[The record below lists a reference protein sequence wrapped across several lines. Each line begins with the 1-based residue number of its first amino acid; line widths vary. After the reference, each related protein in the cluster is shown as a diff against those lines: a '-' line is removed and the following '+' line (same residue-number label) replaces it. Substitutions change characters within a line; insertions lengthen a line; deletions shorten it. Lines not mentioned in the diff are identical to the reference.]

1 MTKASEFRDQS
12 VDELKALLNDKRKEK
27 FQALNMR
34 QKEKKMDKPH
44 VLKGLRKDV
53 ARILTV
59 LSQKSGLKK
68 GEAK

>member
-1 MTKASEFRDQS
+1 MTKASEYRDQS

-27 FQALNMR
+27 FVALNMR

-44 VLKGLRKDV
+44 VLRGLRRDI
-53 ARILTV
+53 ARVLTV